1 LKNIENYTLDEEIAN
16 AITHGVGAL
25 MAIAGLV
32 LLIVFSSIYGNPWY
46 IISLTIYG
54 GSLVI
59 LYTMSTIYHALPNG
73 KVKNVFEIL
82 DHSSIYLLIAGT
94 YTPFE
99 LITLRDSV
107 GWILFGITWGIAV
120 VGILFKIFFVK
131 RFVILSTV
139 VYIIMGWMI
148 VFAIKPLLERLPIGG
163 IVFLLL
169 GGILYTVG
177 TIFYIRRKMKYHH
190 AIWHLFVLGGSAM
203 HFFAILFYVLPLFSI
218 LKQR

>member
-1 LKNIENYTLDEEIAN
+1 MKNIENYTLDEEIAN